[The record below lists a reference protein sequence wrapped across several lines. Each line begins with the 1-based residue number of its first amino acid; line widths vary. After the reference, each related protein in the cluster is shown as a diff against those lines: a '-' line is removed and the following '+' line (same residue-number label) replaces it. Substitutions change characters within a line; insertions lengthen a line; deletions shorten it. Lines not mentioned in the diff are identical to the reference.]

1 MIKNIQAII
10 FDMDGVFVNTEPLVF
25 TVFRRVFDPLGIYLS
40 DEYQY
45 KFIGIPFSRNLQ
57 DIRAD
62 WGIDFDDDFIKQ
74 AFDRDYEETLKACR
88 PEPQTGIL
96 EIMTFGRR
104 HSLKFGLCTTST
116 RHHVQAVF
124 KQVHAGGTLD
134 PHTAFDAITS
144 GDQVRHKKPH
154 PEPYLTIAQ
163 KLALLPHQCLVIEDS
178 ISGIQSAKS
187 AGCRCI
193 GLRHPYNRHID
204 FSAADDQVESLLEIL
219 PLLER
224 GTFTESILSKEV

>member
-1 MIKNIQAII
+1 MINNIQAII

-25 TVFRRVFDPLGIYLS
+25 TVFRRVFDPLGISLS

-57 DIRAD
+57 DIRTD
-62 WGIDFDDDFIKQ
+62 WGIDFDDDLIRQ
-74 AFDRDYEETLKACR
+74 TFDRDYEETLENSR
-88 PEPQTGIL
+88 LDPQSGIL
-96 EIMTFGRR
+96 EIITFGRQ
-104 HSLKFGLCTTST
+104 HHMKFGLCTTST

-124 KQVHAGGTLD
+124 RRIHAGGLPD
-134 PHTAFDAITS
+134 PYAAFDAIIS

-154 PEPYLTIAQ
+154 PEPYLAIAE
-163 KLALLPHQCLVIEDS
+163 KLALPTHQCLVIEDS

-187 AGCRCI
+187 AGCRCV

-204 FSAADDQVESLLEIL
+204 FSAADGQVESLWEIL
-219 PLLER
+219 PLLEQ
-224 GTFTESILSKEV
+224 GAFTESTLPKEV